1 MCVRQGCDG
10 VWEFLRVSVILSV
23 IQVMQM
29 QMLIL
34 KSMVKLSLRNAC
46 NIEGQ
51 SAKLVWSQILCG

>member
-1 MCVRQGCDG
+1 MC
-10 VWEFLRVSVILSV
+10 EFLRVSVILSF